1 MTVNQLSVFVENK
14 PGRLSEITSILQQQ
28 NVDIRALS
36 VADTTH
42 FGILRLIVDK
52 PAQAERGLK
61 DAGFTVS
68 LTKVIAIGVSDRPG
82 GLAEAMAIL
91 SGGGIS
97 VEYMYAFISREE
109 KTAYVILRVDDID
122 KAVSL
127 IRDHGIP
134 LLAEDEII
142 HGK

>member
-52 PAQAERGLK
+52 PAQAENALK
-61 DAGFTVS
+61 EAGFTVS

-82 GLAEAMAIL
+82 GLAEAMAVL
-91 SGGGIS
+91 SSGGIS

-122 KAVSL
+122 KAVEL
-127 IRDHGIP
+127 IHSNNIP
-134 LLAEDEII
+134 LLTEQEII

>member
-14 PGRLSEITSILQQQ
+14 PGRLSEITSILQQ
-28 NVDIRALS
+28 NSVDIRALS

-52 PAQAERGLK
+52 PTEAHAALK

-82 GLAEAMAIL
+82 GLAEAMVAL
-91 SGGGIS
+91 SDGNIS

-109 KTAYVILRVDDID
+109 KTAYVILRVDDIE
-122 KAVSL
+122 KAIEV
-127 IRDHGIP
+127 IHKNNIP
-134 LLAEDEII
+134 LLTESEII
-142 HGK
+142 NGK

>member
-28 NVDIRALS
+28 SVDIRALS

-52 PAQAERGLK
+52 PAQAENALK
-61 DAGFTVS
+61 EAGFTVS

-82 GLAEAMAIL
+82 GLAEAMAVL

-122 KAVSL
+122 KAVEL
-127 IRDHGIP
+127 IQANRIP
-134 LLAEDEII
+134 LLTEDEII

>member
-52 PAQAERGLK
+52 PSQAETALK
-61 DAGFTVS
+61 EAGFTVS

-82 GLAEAMAIL
+82 GLAEALAVL

-122 KAVSL
+122 KAVGL
-127 IRDHGIP
+127 IQKSSIP
-134 LLAEDEII
+134 LLTEDEII

>member
-28 NVDIRALS
+28 EVDIRALS

-52 PAQAERGLK
+52 PAQAESALK
-61 DAGFTVS
+61 SAGFTVS
-68 LTKVIAIGVSDRPG
+68 LTQVIAIGVSDRPG
-82 GLAEAMAIL
+82 GLAEAMAVL

-109 KTAYVILRVDDID
+109 KTAYVILRVDNIE
-122 KAVSL
+122 KAVEL
-127 IRDHGIP
+127 IQANGIP
-134 LLAEDEII
+134 LLTETEII